1 MFGSLGL
8 PELLMIFVVALLLF
22 GPRKLPEIGR
32 TLGKA
37 MNEFKRATNDL
48 QRSLEEEIAVD
59 ELKQTRRE
67 VEEATRLTH
76 PAAQPPAGQALAA
89 PAPPNPP
96 AVAHPPAAAVTPDV
110 GPEVKKAE
118 PTEPR

>member
-48 QRSLEEEIAVD
+48 QRSLEEEVAVD
-59 ELKQTRRE
+59 ELKQAKHE
-67 VEEATRLTH
+67 VEEATRLT
-76 PAAQPPAGQALAA
+76 PPPAQPPA
-89 PAPPNPP
+89 APPL
-96 AVAHPPAAAVTPDV
+96 AEAASEA
-110 GPEVKKAE
+110 KKPE

>member
-59 ELKQTRRE
+59 ELKQTKRE
-67 VEEATRLTH
+67 VEEATRLT
-76 PAAQPPAGQALAA
+76 PPAVQAPAAQPAAAQPPAT
-89 PAPPNPP
+89 
-96 AVAHPPAAAVTPDV
+96 AVTPEV
-110 GPEVKKAE
+110 GPETTKPE
-118 PTEPR
+118 PMEPR

>member
-22 GPRKLPEIGR
+22 GPKKLPEIGR

-59 ELKQTRRE
+59 ELKQTKRE
-67 VEEATRLTH
+67 VEEATKLTP
-76 PAAQPPAGQALAA
+76 PAAQVPSVPPASPQ
-89 PAPPNPP
+89 PP
-96 AVAHPPAAAVTPDV
+96 ANAVTPET
-110 GPEVKKAE
+110 GPEVKRPE
-118 PTEPR
+118 PIEPR

>member
-67 VEEATRLTH
+67 IEEASRLK
-76 PAAQPPAGQALAA
+76 
-89 PAPPNPP
+89 PP
-96 AVAHPPAAAVTPDV
+96 AVPVPGELPAAAQPPAAAVTPNV
-110 GPEVKKAE
+110 GGEAAKPR

>member
-59 ELKQTRRE
+59 ELKQTKRE
-67 VEEATRLTH
+67 VEEATRLTT
-76 PAAQPPAGQALAA
+76 PAPQAPAVQPGAAQPPV
-89 PAPPNPP
+89 P
-96 AVAHPPAAAVTPDV
+96 AVA
-110 GPEVKKAE
+110 PEVGAGVNKPE

>member
-22 GPRKLPEIGR
+22 GPKKLPEIGR

-59 ELKQTRRE
+59 ELKQTKRE
-67 VEEATRLTH
+67 VEEAAKLTP
-76 PAAQPPAGQALAA
+76 PAAQA
-89 PAPPNPP
+89 PAAKPV
-96 AVAHPPAAAVTPDV
+96 AVQHPVASGAEEAT
-110 GPEVKKAE
+110 PEVKKPE